1 MFFFAAAAAG
11 RVRSKP
17 AAECVDESMPR
28 ILAFRAIDNRSTTGK
43 SSEGA
48 IRSLIKGLDGV
59 DPGLLRR
66 CLEGRSFSQRGAQQ
80 LSVNHELRGAAT
92 VLGAAAGVGVG

>member
-48 IRSLIKGLDGV
+48 IRSLIKGLA
-59 DPGLLRR
+59 GLEQCLNQIVAARLRH
-66 CLEGRSFSQRGAQQ
+66 C
-80 LSVNHELRGAAT
+80 
-92 VLGAAAGVGVG
+92 